1 MFLEVPSFRD
11 TEYYRALSWPWAL
24 LNEFVTDTVA
34 RWLYGVPWRSTYH
47 KRQMVAWRCDAT
59 RPSTSISVTQG
70 ICILPWTF
78 VNPPPETEL
87 SRSFLCQLN
96 GDFMDSQ
103 NKGLTK
109 HGKYNFEKMVWLCT
123 RHSSTRMM
131 IDPFYKQGCLCIFSQ
146 SNIPFNTSRK
156 CSVWTQLGSLR
167 RHDCVHCG
175 HCSPSNRHMSRDTL
189 GHA

>member
-1 MFLEVPSFRD
+1 MN
-11 TEYYRALSWPWAL
+11 SWR
-24 LNEFVTDTVA
+24 T
-34 RWLYGVPWRSTYH
+34 RWLDGSMVFLGGAHIINAKWLRGVAMP
-47 KRQMVAWRCDAT
+47 T

-131 IDPFYKQGCLCIFSQ
+131 IDPFYKRGCLCIFSQ